1 MSSQASNE
9 EVGQIENMNETI
21 MKIAPAL
28 AGSIFGLFVIVY
40 LAIFRVMKKHKG
52 DEKMVAIA
60 DSIKEGAKAFLHK
73 EYAYLAIFVA
83 AMYILIGGITTF
95 WVETGFSFLLGAV
108 LSAFCGYVGMLIAV
122 EANVRTANAAKS
134 GLNQALTV
142 AFGSG
147 GVMGLSV
154 VCLGLLGLILIYVII
169 GGNTQTETAYMAG
182 FGFGASSIALFA
194 RVGGGI
200 YTKAADVGADLVGKV
215 EANIP
220 EDSPK
225 NPATIAD

>member
-1 MSSQASNE
+1 MSRSQDE
-9 EVGQIENMNETI
+9 GVGLVDNMDELI

-28 AGSIFGLFVIVY
+28 ASSLFGLFVIVY
-40 LAIFRVMKKHKG
+40 LTVFRVLKKERG
-52 DEKMVAIA
+52 SEKMISIANAIK
-60 DSIKEGAKAFLHK
+60 DGAKAFLHR
-73 EYAYLAIFVA
+73 EYIYLAMFVA
-83 AMYILIGGITTF
+83 VMFIVIGAITTE
-95 WVETGFSFLLGAV
+95 WVKTGFSFLLGAA
-108 LSAFCGYVGMLIAV
+108 LSAFCGYCGMLIAV
-122 EANVRTANAAKS
+122 EANVRTANAAKT
-134 GLNQALTV
+134 GLNAALSV

-154 VCLGLLGLILIYVII
+154 VCLGLLGLIIIYSAI
-169 GGNTQTETAYMAG
+169 GGNTQVDTAYMAG

-220 EDSPK
+220 EDGSYFF
-225 NPATIAD
+225 D